1 MRWINAQHVLKM
13 LENKK
18 PWLVAIYAVIF
29 FVICITL
36 WQSLPSNSGH
46 VAKVAPYTLHT
57 SNTSGYLYPVQT
69 LPQDDYHQLI
79 NLKNFTF
86 AVFNAP
92 CNDSNP
98 LLLVLVHS
106 APRNFETR
114 MAVRTTW
121 GRNSLQVKVLF
132 MLGLVKSHRLKV
144 QIEKENE
151 EFGDLVQGSFLDT
164 YRNMTYKHV
173 MVFKYAI
180 YHCPQAKYILKTDD
194 DVFVNMPLMLNFL
207 TADLSPFGGSR
218 MIFCTLREKS
228 PVVRSWRSKWRVSF
242 REYAAKTYPPYCPG
256 WAVLYSPDVVFDL
269 YREAQKTDYF
279 WIDDVH
285 ITGTLIEKIRLK
297 HVDVDDLVLNRNAL
311 YQPEKDRGPFLFGPP
326 NMDDEEIKAL
336 WEYVEEHEN
345 RVSLLKYIT

>member
-1 MRWINAQHVLKM
+1 M

-164 YRNMTYKHV
+164 
-173 MVFKYAI
+173 
-180 YHCPQAKYILKTDD
+180 
-194 DVFVNMPLMLNFL
+194 
-207 TADLSPFGGSR
+207 
-218 MIFCTLREKS
+218 
-228 PVVRSWRSKWRVSF
+228 
-242 REYAAKTYPPYCPG
+242 EYAAKTYPPYCPG